1 MNGPMT
7 NQCHECRDGLEHC
20 HGTVIH
26 HVRFGSECTE
36 PGCERPELEHAY
48 RLDCEAVGCRCS
60 VPTAVAS

>member
-1 MNGPMT
+1 MT

-36 PGCERPELEHAY
+36 PGCERPELMHAY
-48 RLDCEAVGCRCS
+48 RLDCEAIGCRCA
-60 VPTAVAS
+60 VTTAVAI